1 MHPFIKILVFVF
13 ILLCM
18 QFLSDALLWALC
30 LFVCLVAAK
39 LQKKEFL
46 RMVKRL
52 RWLFFSILIIY
63 AYGTPGEYIQQIPD
77 SFAPTIEGVY
87 AGILQIAKL
96 LIALAMLNILFAT
109 SSKAQLMTGLSILL
123 SPLNI
128 IGFNAMRF
136 TARLMLTLDYVEEMA
151 TNDTFKMTFKQLS
164 SLHLVIDSQHS
175 EIQPT
180 DGPHSESLRD
190 EKWIELQNPPFNLID
205 KVLIAIFSLSALVYG
220 YLTVML

>member
-18 QFLSDALLWALC
+18 QFLSDALLWGLC

-77 SFAPTIEGVY
+77 SFSPTIEGVY

-128 IGFNAMRF
+128 IGFNAMQF

-164 SLHLVIDSQHS
+164 SLHLVIESQHS